1 MPPLNTRHFVIATL
15 AALALTACGGGGGGS
30 SGGGSNNGGAP
41 GVATYTGKYID
52 APTKGLFYRASPSGL
67 NGLTD
72 DTGSFSFQANDTIT
86 FQIQSPTGGNINVG
100 AVTPATPPNTST
112 PVIASVLDMSNGVAI
127 AQILQSLGVTTS
139 GVIDV
144 GYTTPSVSVLNTSTV
159 TAMNNF
165 VSSGGTTTKPPEI
178 TIDATT
184 ASSNATKAL
193 ASLTSIP
200 SSITTV
206 SGLTAFN
213 TYFGGLNAN
222 TQGLNAKGLGAG
234 FGYFEA
240 SGKLF
245 NICSYQP
252 PTLLST
258 GLSWESCDSS
268 VPVGGQ
274 LSNWTVSTLSG
285 GSLQIVETISA
296 GSQVGS
302 VNTVTSAYNTSANG
316 AFTNNITNIPNL
328 PAGLTQSGSGMYSVM
343 QSNFSVSSLA
353 GKTIIVAGDSN
364 CSNGKMKYV
373 MNSTGT
379 GYVKSCYTSTTAGSS
394 FTSLSGV
401 TANQANLPGIVTFAD
416 AGSTAATIKYVGVS
430 MGSSLASGGTGKAAV
445 VTIGSAAMCNLTN
458 KTSCGL
464 SGLFDYSIQ

>member
-1 MPPLNTRHFVIATL
+1 MSLLNKPHFVIATF
-15 AALALTACGGGGGGS
+15 AVLALTACGGGGGG

-72 DTGSFSFQANDTIT
+72 DNGSFSFQANDTIT
-86 FQIQSPTGGNINVG
+86 FQIQSPTGGNINAG
-100 AVTPATPPNTST
+100 SITPATPPNTST

-127 AQILQSLGVTTS
+127 AQILQSLGGT
-139 GVIDV
+139 GAVIDV

-159 TAMNNF
+159 TALNNF
-165 VSSGGTTTKPPEI
+165 VGSGGTTTKPPEI

-193 ASLTSIP
+193 ASVAPVT

-222 TQGLNAKGLGAG
+222 SLGLNAKGLGAG

-252 PTLLST
+252 PTLLSA
-258 GLSWESCDSS
+258 GLSWESCDAS

-285 GSLQIVETISA
+285 GNLQIVETISA

-353 GKTIIVAGDSN
+353 GKTIIVNGDSN

-379 GYVKSCYTSTTAGSS
+379 GYVKSCYTSTVAGSS

-416 AGSTAATIKYVGVS
+416 AGSNAATIKYVGVS
-430 MGSSLASGGTGKAAV
+430 MGGSLASGGTGKAAV

>member
-1 MPPLNTRHFVIATL
+1 M
-15 AALALTACGGGGGGS
+15 
-30 SGGGSNNGGAP
+30 
-41 GVATYTGKYID
+41 
-52 APTKGLFYRASPSGL
+52 
-67 NGLTD
+67 
-72 DTGSFSFQANDTIT
+72 
-86 FQIQSPTGGNINVG
+86 
-100 AVTPATPPNTST
+100 
-112 PVIASVLDMSNGVAI
+112 
-127 AQILQSLGVTTS
+127 
-139 GVIDV
+139 
-144 GYTTPSVSVLNTSTV
+144 
-159 TAMNNF
+159 
-165 VSSGGTTTKPPEI
+165 
-178 TIDATT
+178 
-184 ASSNATKAL
+184 
-193 ASLTSIP
+193 
-200 SSITTV
+200 
-206 SGLTAFN
+206 TAFN

-222 TQGLNAKGLGAG
+222 SLGLNAKGLGAG

-252 PTLLST
+252 PTLLSA

-274 LSNWTVSTLSG
+274 LSNWTVSILSG
-285 GSLQIVETISA
+285 GNLQIVETISA

-353 GKTIIVAGDSN
+353 GKTIIVNGDSN

-379 GYVKSCYTSTTAGSS
+379 GYVKSCYTSTVAGSS

-416 AGSTAATIKYVGVS
+416 AGSNAATIKYVGVS
-430 MGSSLASGGTGKAAV
+430 MGGSLASGGTGKAAV